1 MSGSFHSG
9 NFVQAWT
16 SLDTTMRRGVVPKS
30 FAEDFNFGSIRTSRR
45 KVLMTL
51 TVIVRSWPSAS
62 EKFAGTIPAFSS
74 RTSRRGSLEAR
85 SAIIRRYSRIQ
96 SAVRDLVRKA
106 GFSTSRGDRRGAY
119 VASNEEILI
128 YARKLAA
135 DDVRLAANR
144 QMFGH
149 LFDRVEVTAKAASL
163 IVHGFVEVREEKSG
177 AILFRFNQW
186 GKRQSCS
193 SEKLRAEA
201 IAFDALAK
209 DAERLLAAT
218 SAQL

>member
-1 MSGSFHSG
+1 MGSIILQRSFEAQREKREPP
-9 NFVQAWT
+9 VEY
-16 SLDTTMRRGVVPKS
+16 SLDREPWRAFRSSLAVQFTSCKS
-30 FAEDFNFGSIRTSRR
+30 GGWSADDLSAQARAEIISG
-45 KVLMTL
+45 
-51 TVIVRSWPSAS
+51 
-62 EKFAGTIPAFSS
+62 
-74 RTSRRGSLEAR
+74 LEAR